1 MALHDLWHFE
11 NAPVG
16 MTLSAAGSSYNGNTI
31 YNQYTGNVG
40 QPLTYVNN
48 TTPSNIFSV
57 TADGFL
63 SIAANSSGQCGA
75 LFVPTAAVQD
85 WSAATQ
91 YWFGF
96 RTKLIVNNT
105 VGTCHVIIVSSSTSY
120 ANWTSLLDESHLI
133 AAGLVGVG
141 GEIYIEVFID
151 RSALTFQVYG
161 NGILINSGTVTST
174 VFASTGYIT
183 FGGAAIG
190 SASYTR
196 GYRDFYFLDVD
207 ASTPGRLGPI
217 RAKASRAAAVSGSE
231 WVPNGA
237 ADLVTVLNTANQNP
251 PVISPYAQAPADNQP
266 LAVTMLATVNDSG
279 QKVLAVQPTLS
290 FQPSAAG
297 PAKIAATFTDA
308 SSNASSLGQFVNSNG
323 LVLNQKL
330 PWQTKA
336 PDGTSWT
343 GAKINQTQFVLTPT
357 N

>member
-63 SIAANSSGQCGA
+63 SNAANSSGQCGA

-85 WSAATQ
+85 WSVATQ

-105 VGTCHVIIVSSSTSY
+105 LGAPHVVIVTNSTSFGS
-120 ANWTSLLDESHLI
+120 WTSLLDESHLI
-133 AAGLVGVG
+133 AAGMVGVG

-161 NGILINSGTVTST
+161 NGVLINSGTVTSA
-174 VFASTGYIT
+174 VFNSTGYIT
-183 FGGAAIG
+183 FGGASTG
-190 SASYTR
+190 SANYAR

-217 RAKASRAAAVSGSE
+217 RAKASRTAAASGSE

-251 PVISPYAQAPADNQP
+251 PVISPYAQAPADNQS
-266 LAVTMLATVNDSG
+266 LAVTMGVTVNDSS

-290 FQPSAAG
+290 FQPSGAG
-297 PAKIAATFTDA
+297 PAKIAASFADA
-308 SSNASSLGQFVNSNG
+308 SSNVSPLGQFANSNG

-336 PDGTSWT
+336 PDGSNWT